1 MSTLVVAIGTN
12 AQGGQQPSA
21 PVINVGF
28 DITGG
33 SDYTTGGYTFDPA
46 SQLQKVA
53 KYDKAPAVIAVLSEK
68 KVTGGHWYEWWYD
81 RANGKLVMLKDG
93 ADATTSDI
101 SATPGA
107 LRVLVIAK

>member
-1 MSTLVVAIGTN
+1 MVIGSN

-21 PVINVGF
+21 PNIEVGF
-28 DITGG
+28 DVTGG

-46 SQLQKVA
+46 AKLQSLC

-68 KVTGGHWYEWWYD
+68 VVIASHTYEWCYN
-81 RANGKLVMLKDG
+81 RATGKLVMLKDG

-107 LRVLVIAK
+107 IRVLIVAK